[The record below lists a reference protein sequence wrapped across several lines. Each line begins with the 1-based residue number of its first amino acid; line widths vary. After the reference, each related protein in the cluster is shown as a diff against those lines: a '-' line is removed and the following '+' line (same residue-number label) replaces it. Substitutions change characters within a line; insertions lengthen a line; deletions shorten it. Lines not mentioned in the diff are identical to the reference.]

1 MDAFEQDIYTPLT
14 PEEAH
19 RHALAWQAATAPRG
33 ADIRIRAASAAH
45 PYSDRTATDER
56 VALAGLVLLA
66 LCVALCVA
74 AVVGATLL
82 AVAR

>member
-1 MDAFEQDIYTPLT
+1 MHTDS
-14 PEEAH
+14 
-19 RHALAWQAATAPRG
+19 
-33 ADIRIRAASAAH
+33 RIRAASAAH

-56 VALAGLVLLA
+56 VALAGAVLLA

-74 AVVGATLL
+74 AVVGGVLL